1 MSNKMECNFHTNIWV
16 DYRRDFFMALIKCPR
31 CELNYIQDTD
41 GFCKICKREMKGETQ
56 REEIEMCTI
65 CNEAPAL
72 PGKDA
77 CLFCLKEM
85 NENNNENHD
94 DDVRVDEANLDIDPV
109 SSMDEIIPEID
120 DSIPEREFDEI
131 ENDLSLDAMG
141 EEEMDDEEEDEE
153 E

>member
-1 MSNKMECNFHTNIWV
+1 
-16 DYRRDFFMALIKCPR
+16 MALIKCPR
-31 CELNYIQDTD
+31 CELNYIQDTE
-41 GFCKICKREMKGETQ
+41 GYCKVCKRDMKGEVQ

-85 NENNNENHD
+85 NANNNDNNED
-94 DDVRVDEANLDIDPV
+94 VVRVDESALDIDPV
-109 SSMDEIIPEID
+109 SGMDEIIPEMD
-120 DSIPEREFDEI
+120 EPIPEREFDEI
-131 ENDLSLDAMG
+131 ENDLSLDALG
-141 EEEMDDEEEDEE
+141 EEELENDEEDEE

>member
-1 MSNKMECNFHTNIWV
+1 
-16 DYRRDFFMALIKCPR
+16 MALIKCPR
-31 CELNYIQDTD
+31 CELNYIQDTE
-41 GFCKICKREMKGETQ
+41 GYCKVCKRDMKGEVQ

-85 NENNNENHD
+85 NANNNSDEND
-94 DDVRVDEANLDIDPV
+94 DAVRVDEASLDIDPV

-120 DSIPEREFDEI
+120 DSIPDREFDEI
-131 ENDLSLDAMG
+131 ENDLSLDAMS
-141 EEEMDDEEEDEE
+141 EEEMENDEEDEE

>member
-1 MSNKMECNFHTNIWV
+1 
-16 DYRRDFFMALIKCPR
+16 MALIKCPR
-31 CELNYIQDTD
+31 CELNYIQDTE
-41 GFCKICKREMKGETQ
+41 GYCKICKREMKGEVQ

-85 NENNNENHD
+85 NANHAEEHED
-94 DDVRVDEANLDIDPV
+94 SVRVDETSLDIDPV
-109 SSMDEIIPEID
+109 SSMDEIIPEIED
-120 DSIPEREFDEI
+120 GIPEREFDEI
-131 ENDLSLDAMG
+131 ENDLSLDELG
-141 EEEMDDEEEDEE
+141 EEELEDDEEDEE